1 MTECIRKKDAL
12 PLYKWG
18 ANIICILITVLL
30 LLLSSKVNEGVIY
43 GLKLFAFN
51 ILPTLFPFF
60 ILSDLWQ
67 SYFTLNENSFLTKT
81 FRHIFHISG
90 IGLYILSISLICG
103 FPLGVKAASE
113 AYSRGAL
120 DKKQL
125 QALSG
130 FANNPSLA
138 FVISGIGMGIYN
150 SIYIGVILYV
160 IVVFSALLVG
170 IIFRPSFSEQQNTS
184 FIQRQKFDLVSSI
197 ANAGTTSIRVGSY
210 IVFFCSVINPVISF
224 SQNQVISSL
233 FSALCEVGS
242 AATIISKCNEIS
254 FVQRLAL
261 TSFAL
266 GFSGISVHLQAF
278 SFLPTEISKKKY
290 LIMKLLQGVISAVIS
305 FIFFDLFYK

>member
-1 MTECIRKKDAL
+1 MTECIRKKDA
-12 PLYKWG
+12 PPVYIWG
-18 ANIICILITVLL
+18 ANIICIFITVLL
-30 LLLSSKVNEGVIY
+30 LLLSSKVKEGVVC

-67 SYFTLNENSFLTKT
+67 SYFTINENSCLTKT

-90 IGLYILSISLICG
+90 IGLYILAISLICG

-113 AYSRGAL
+113 AYRRGAL

-130 FANNPSLA
+130 FANNPSVA
-138 FVISGIGMGIYN
+138 FVVSGIGMGIYN
-150 SIYIGVILYV
+150 SIYIGIILYI
-160 IVVFSALLVG
+160 IVVFSALIVG
-170 IIFRPSFSEQQNTS
+170 IIFRPSFAKQQNTA
-184 FIQRQKFDLVSSI
+184 FIQRQRFDLVSSI

-210 IVFFCSVINPVISF
+210 IVFFCSVINPVTSF

-242 AATIISKCNEIS
+242 AATIISKCTKIS
-254 FVQRLAL
+254 FVPKLAL

-266 GFSGISVHLQAF
+266 GFSGTSVHLQTF

-290 LIMKLLQGVISAVIS
+290 LIMKLLQGAISSVIS